1 MGKGPEVGM
10 SLACSVNSKEA
21 GVAGAD
27 WVRGRVAGDEIRE
40 ETTHRIEVIGHFN
53 IFGFKSE

>member
-1 MGKGPEVGM
+1 MPV
-10 SLACSVNSKEA
+10 CYRNSKEA

>member
-1 MGKGPEVGM
+1 MPV
-10 SLACSVNSKEA
+10 CYRNSKEA
-21 GVAGAD
+21 GVARAD

-40 ETTHRIEVIGHFN
+40 EMAHQIDVIGHFN